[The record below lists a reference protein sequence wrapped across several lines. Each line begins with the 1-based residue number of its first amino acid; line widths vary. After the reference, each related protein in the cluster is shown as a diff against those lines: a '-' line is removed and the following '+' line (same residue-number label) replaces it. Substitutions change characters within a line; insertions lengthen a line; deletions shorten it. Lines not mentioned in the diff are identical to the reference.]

1 MVLSKLIYNA
11 FKFIIQPAH
20 ELDICVPEHILG
32 FPGFSQGIQRVINGG
47 CHILSLKLIHPWQP
61 FSQTDMDKI
70 HTHLKIHSH
79 YFIIICKIPL
89 IGIRYLPFDNHSGSS
104 CCIIIFLYK
113 FADFFRISVDTVEI
127 NTFLPPAVQFDKI
140 ITEVLNFFVFQHISI
155 SPSIS
160 AYLISVHDKFYSNFI
175 K

>member
-140 ITEVLNFFVFQHISI
+140 ITEVLNFFCV
-155 SPSIS
+155 PTYK
-160 AYLISVHDKFYSNFI
+160 YLTFNICLSYFCS
-175 K
+175 